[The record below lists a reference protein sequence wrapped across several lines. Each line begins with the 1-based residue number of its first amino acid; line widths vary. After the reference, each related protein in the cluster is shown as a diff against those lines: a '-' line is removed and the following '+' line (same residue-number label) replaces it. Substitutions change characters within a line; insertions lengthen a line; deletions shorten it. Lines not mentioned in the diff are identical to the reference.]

1 MERVTILTLKLLLT
15 AVLVISCHNRAEA
28 ITGLGFGAKLGQV
41 TNYDNPNVKLSDLK
55 FSDFAAYG
63 VFGKI
68 GNKSIDLEFG
78 IDWSKDNQTKVLFGE
93 EVEAEAKNVAF
104 HTTAKF
110 VFQFPV
116 LRPFIGGGIAAHKFS
131 YSYSGELGE
140 FEDVTIEIPSDETY
154 FGYHLVVGAK
164 LQLGALPFQPF
175 VEGKISKVNSNPSTD
190 ITVISGGV
198 IFSFF

>member
-1 MERVTILTLKLLLT
+1 MKRLSILMLLVAAMTIG
-15 AVLVISCHNRAEA
+15 SHNCASA
-28 ITGLGFGAKLGQV
+28 ITGIGFGAKLGQV

-55 FSDFAAYG
+55 FSDFPAYG
-63 VFGKI
+63 VFAKI
-68 GNKSIDLEFG
+68 GSKSVDLEFG
-78 IDWSKDNQTKVLFGE
+78 IDWSKDKQSKVLFGE
-93 EVEAEAKNVAF
+93 EVEAEAKDVAF

-116 LRPFIGGGIAAHKFS
+116 IRPFIGGGIAAHKFS

-190 ITVISGGV
+190 ITVISAGV
-198 IFSFF
+198 IFSFL

>member
-1 MERVTILTLKLLLT
+1 MQRLILPNLKLLLI
-15 AVLVISCHNRAEA
+15 VMLVIVFHNNADA
-28 ITGLGFGAKLGQV
+28 VTGLGFGAKLGQV

-68 GNKSIDLEFG
+68 GNRAIDLEFG

-93 EVEAEAKNVAF
+93 EVEAEAKNVSF

>member
-1 MERVTILTLKLLLT
+1 MQRATMFTLKSLLI
-15 AVLVISCHNRAEA
+15 AVLMISFYGSADA
-28 ITGLGFGAKLGQV
+28 ITGLGFGAKFGQV

-63 VFGKI
+63 VFAKI
-68 GNKSIDLEFG
+68 GSKSIDLEFG
-78 IDWSKDNQTKVLFGE
+78 IDWSKDNQKKVLFGE
-93 EVEAEAKNVAF
+93 EVEAEAKDVAF

-140 FEDVTIEIPSDETY
+140 FEDVTIEIPSNETF

-164 LQLGALPFQPF
+164 LQLGMLPFQPF
-175 VEGKISKVNSNPSTD
+175 VEGKISKVNSNPATD
-190 ITVISGGV
+190 ITVISGGI

>member
-1 MERVTILTLKLLLT
+1 MQRITILTLELLLM
-15 AVLVISCHNRAEA
+15 AVLVISSHNRAEA
-28 ITGLGFGAKLGQV
+28 ITGIGFGAKLGQV

-78 IDWSKDNQTKVLFGE
+78 IDWSKDSQTKVLFGE
-93 EVEAEAKNVAF
+93 EVEAEAKNVSF

-140 FEDVTIEIPSDETY
+140 FEDIKIEIPSDETY

>member
-1 MERVTILTLKLLLT
+1 MQRLKLHILQSFLVAIVIISYHGQ
-15 AVLVISCHNRAEA
+15 AVAV
-28 ITGLGFGAKLGQV
+28 TGMGFGAKFGQV
-41 TNYDNPNVKLSDLK
+41 TNYDNPSVKLSDLK

-63 VFGKI
+63 VFGKV
-68 GNKSIDLEFG
+68 GSKSIDVEFG

-93 EVEAEAKNVAF
+93 EVEAEAKNMSF

-116 LRPFIGGGIAAHKFS
+116 LRPFIGGGIAAHRFS

-140 FEDVTIEIPSDETY
+140 FEDVTIEIPSDEAY

-198 IFSFF
+198 VFSFF